1 MSPLEA
7 RLAELARLGQTITY
21 GALAAE
27 FGLRIRD
34 LAAELEHLMEADHA
48 AGQPLRAAICE
59 ARLAGGQPAPG
70 FFDKAR
76 ALGYDGLDAPAS
88 FVDAHRTRL
97 FSSGN

>member
-34 LAAELEHLMEADHA
+34 LAAALEHLMEADHA
-48 AGQPLRAAICE
+48 AGQPL
-59 ARLAGGQPAPG
+59 PG